1 MRYANDMP
9 DDDRQLSTSRP
20 PGRPRLAADLRVS
33 VMKLARRLRQQRSDD
48 DISTGQYS
56 VLGALVNHGPKTPRE
71 LAEHEKVQPPSM
83 TRTLNCL
90 VDAGLVMRT
99 DHPDDGRQVLMSVT
113 ERGAAVVRETRKQ
126 RTAWLAKRIA
136 ELSPEDRATLA
147 RASEIALRIA
157 ES

>member
-9 DDDRQLSTSRP
+9 EIAATRP
-20 PGRPRLAADLRVS
+20 ATLAAELRVA

-56 VLGALVNHGPKTPRE
+56 VLGALVTHGPKTPGE
-71 LAEHEKVQPPSM
+71 LAEHERVQPPSM

-90 VDAGLVMRT
+90 VEAGLVVRT
-99 DHPDDGRQVLMSVT
+99 DHPADGRQVLMSVT
-113 ERGAAVVRETRKQ
+113 EAGATVVLETRRQ
-126 RTAWLAKRIA
+126 RTAWLAKRLA
-136 ELSPEDRATLA
+136 ELTPEERATLA
-147 RASEIALRIA
+147 EASRIALRLA

>member
-1 MRYANDMP
+1 MQTDAGLATAMRISIT
-9 DDDRQLSTSRP
+9 R
-20 PGRPRLAADLRVS
+20 
-33 VMKLARRLRQQRSDD
+33 LARRLRVERLGLGGTEAVLSD
-48 DISTGQYS
+48 IQ
-56 VLGALVNHGPKTPRE
+56 LAALAALERHDAMTPGE

-99 DHPDDGRQVLMSVT
+99 DHPADGRQVLMSVT
-113 ERGAAVVRETRKQ
+113 ERGEAVVRETRKQ
-126 RTAWLAKRIA
+126 RTAWLAKRLA
-136 ELSPEDRATLA
+136 ELSPEDRSTLA

>member
-1 MRYANDMP
+1 
-9 DDDRQLSTSRP
+9 
-20 PGRPRLAADLRVS
+20 
-33 VMKLARRLRQQRSDD
+33 
-48 DISTGQYS
+48 
-56 VLGALVNHGPKTPRE
+56 
-71 LAEHEKVQPPSM
+71 M

-113 ERGAAVVRETRKQ
+113 ERGAAVVHETRKQ

>member
-9 DDDRQLSTSRP
+9 ESTTTRP
-20 PGRPRLAADLRVS
+20 ATLAADLRVS

-56 VLGALVNHGPKTPRE
+56 VLGVLVVQGPKTPRE
-71 LAEHEKVQPPSM
+71 LAEYEKVQPPSM

-90 VDAGLVMRT
+90 VDAGLVTRT
-99 DHPDDGRQVLMSVT
+99 DHPADGRQVLMSVT
-113 ERGAAVVRETRKQ
+113 DRGSAVVYETRK
-126 RTAWLAKRIA
+126 RRDAWLAKRLA
-136 ELSPEDRATLA
+136 ELTPEERATLA
-147 RASEIALRIA
+147 AASRIALRIA